1 MGKWVNIRLEI
12 EAAVPLEALS
22 SVAPGIDVEEFQELL
37 NNDPDEAIEM
47 LKGELLAREVVDY
60 GVVFDID
67 GVEVIENE

>member
-47 LKGELLAREVVDY
+47 LKGSCSQGRSWTMEWFLTSTAWR
-60 GVVFDID
+60 
-67 GVEVIENE
+67 

>member
-1 MGKWVNIRLEI
+1 
-12 EAAVPLEALS
+12 
-22 SVAPGIDVEEFQELL
+22 
-37 NNDPDEAIEM
+37 M

>member
-1 MGKWVNIRLEI
+1 MNIRLEI